1 MHDPR
6 RLAVTLV
13 GFCAFLQLYTPQS
26 LLPTFAAEF
35 GVGPAAVSA
44 LVSATTLA
52 VAFAA
57 PFAGAIADRFGRR
70 RIILAAVFAL
80 VFPTLM
86 LANSDTLG
94 ELVAW
99 RFVQGLLLPPVF
111 TVAVAYIG
119 EEWPPGDVPSVVAL
133 YIAGS
138 AFGGFLGR
146 FVAGIVADH
155 FGWRAA
161 FGTLAAIDLAGAL
174 VILRFL
180 PRETKFVATAGLAAS
195 FRAMGRHLRTPRLLA
210 TFAAGFGILFAFVS
224 AFTYVNFH
232 LAAPPFELSPGALGA
247 IFVVYLLGV
256 VVTPMSGRMVGRH
269 GRRRV
274 AVAAL
279 ALWIAST
286 ALTLVPWL
294 PAIIAGL
301 ALGAAGGFVIA
312 ALANGF
318 LATSVTH
325 GRSAAVGLF
334 AFFYYIGGSV
344 GGILPAPLYAALG
357 WSGVVVLVI
366 ATLLLMAVAVTWA
379 WREPARA
386 QT

>member
-35 GVGPAAVSA
+35 GAGPAAVSA

-57 PFAGAIADRFGRR
+57 PFAGAVADRFGRR
-70 RIILAAVFAL
+70 RIIVASVFAL
-80 VFPTLM
+80 VLPTAM
-86 LANSDTLG
+86 LATANSLE

-119 EEWPPGDVPSVVAL
+119 EEWPPGQVPSVVAL

-146 FVAGIVADH
+146 FIAGLVADH

-174 VILRFL
+174 LILRFL
-180 PRETKFVATAGLAAS
+180 PRESKFVAASGLAAS
-195 FRAMGRHLRTPRLLA
+195 FRAMAQHLRTPRLVA
-210 TFAAGFGILFAFVS
+210 TFAAGFGILLAFVS

-232 LAAPPFELSPGALGA
+232 LAAAPFDLSPGALGA
-247 IFVVYLLGV
+247 VFVVYLLGV
-256 VVTPMSGRMVGRH
+256 AVTPMSGRLVVRY
-269 GRRRV
+269 GRR
-274 AVAAL
+274 AVALGAL
-279 ALWIAST
+279 ALWIAAT
-286 ALTLVPWL
+286 ALTLVQWL
-294 PAIIAGL
+294 PAIVAGL

-318 LATSVTH
+318 LATAVTH

-344 GGILPAPLYAALG
+344 GGVLPAPAYAAFG
-357 WSGVVVLVI
+357 WPGVVALVV
-366 ATLLLMAVAVTWA
+366 ATLLLMGAAVNWA
-379 WREPARA
+379 WRAPDGARR
-386 QT
+386 